1 MIHIERFQ
9 RLGLLLFLI
18 LMGTFFSIA
27 SPHFL
32 SWENFTN
39 ILVQSTV
46 LIVVGAGMTMVIATA
61 GIDLSL
67 EIGPVGFD
75 LAVLSAHV
83 VVNPG
88 SILGVVGGILLF
100 SAL

>member
-1 MIHIERFQ
+1 MKLNSRNRSTFLLIAV
-9 RLGLLLFLI
+9 LGF
-18 LMGTFFSIA
+18 
-27 SPHFL
+27 
-32 SWENFTN
+32 
-39 ILVQSTV
+39 
-46 LIVVGAGMTMVIATA
+46 VVGSLAWAVFERVLATA